1 VRREVFTVDDVLTT
15 DDDITV
21 VVSYDFKEGS
31 TYYAED
37 KYDFKFKRTIR
48 IILNKDGL
56 KLEDSLTN
64 TGDKKMPFGT
74 GRHPS
79 FRTLTTTENAIIT
92 VFADHSIGLDKTML
106 PTGEIDNLN
115 DE

>member
-15 DDDITV
+15 DDDIAV

-37 KYDFKFKRTIR
+37 KYDFKFKRVNKC
-48 IILNKDGL
+48 ILNKYGL
-56 KLEDSLTN
+56 KVEDSLTN

-79 FRTLTTTENAIIT
+79 FRTLTTPENANIT
-92 VFADHSIGLDKTML
+92 VLADY
-106 PTGEIDNLN
+106 
-115 DE
+115 